1 MPRKNPK
8 TPAMAVAP
16 ATVANLGPGFDRLG
30 VALGCRNDQ
39 VSVAWGEKTELE
51 IRGEISGLPRDLK
64 KNIVGIVALA
74 MLRKSGVRRPVRL
87 QLKKGIPVASGLG
100 GSAASA
106 VATAVAVN
114 RLLGKPFT
122 PREILEFALIGEKA
136 ASGTAHC
143 DNVLPALFGGI
154 CLAGHGLAGNSD
166 PFDFRSVSFSPQ
178 LRLVLLHPHIRVET
192 RQARKLVP
200 KKIPK
205 TIRSLQEKHL
215 ADLLW
220 AVEENRFEAGRNYC
234 VDLIAEPKRAK
245 LIPHFQ
251 EIRQAALKAGAFGSS
266 IAGSGPTLFALTD
279 ERSAKKVMIAM
290 RKTWKS
296 KTVLADCFI
305 STIRKG
311 GAW

>member
-1 MPRKNPK
+1 MPRKNQV
-8 TPAMAVAP
+8 MASAP

-30 VALGCRNDQ
+30 VALEYGKDQ
-39 VSVAWGEKTELE
+39 VSAAWGEKTELE
-51 IRGEISGLPRDLK
+51 VCGEISGLPQDPK
-64 KNIVGIVALA
+64 KNIVGIVAVA
-74 MLRKSGVRRPVRL
+74 MLRKAGVRRPVRL
-87 QLKKGIPVASGLG
+87 RLKKGIPVASGLG

-114 RLLGKPFT
+114 RLLGKPFS

-136 ASGTAHC
+136 VSGAAHC
-143 DNVLPALFGGI
+143 DNVLPSLFGGI
-154 CLAGHGLAGNSD
+154 CLAGRGLSGTLD
-166 PFDFRSVSFSPQ
+166 PSDFRSVSFSPQ

-192 RQARKLVP
+192 RRARKLVP
-200 KKIPK
+200 KIIPQKIGA
-205 TIRSLQEKHL
+205 LQEKHL

-245 LIPHFQ
+245 LIPHFL
-251 EIRQAALKAGAFGSS
+251 EIRNAALKAGAFGSS

-279 ERSAKKVMIAM
+279 RRSAKKVMIAM
-290 RKTWKS
+290 RQAWKS
-296 KTVLADCFI
+296 KTVSVDCFI
-305 STIRKG
+305 SPIRKE